1 MLVHLA
7 LPCGQVAMGVLTVH
21 HWSDRARGLAEM
33 SRIPA
38 ALPSLHALPVRR
50 PALMAAPWPVTA

>member
-1 MLVHLA
+1 
-7 LPCGQVAMGVLTVH
+7 MGVLTVH
-21 HWSDRARGLAEM
+21 HWSDRARGPAEM

-50 PALMAAPWPVTA
+50 PVLMAAPSARNRLIDHGLVI